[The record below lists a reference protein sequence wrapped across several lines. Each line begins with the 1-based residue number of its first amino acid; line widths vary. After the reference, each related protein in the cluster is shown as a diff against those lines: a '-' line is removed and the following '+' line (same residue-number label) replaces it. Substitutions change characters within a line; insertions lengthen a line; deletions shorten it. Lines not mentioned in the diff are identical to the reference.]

1 MADALV
7 FDREWRYSRRARCE
21 SSSDSSTSSPP
32 RPCRRP
38 SGFRFRPKPT
48 QVPWWLRLKG
58 TRDVVSGLVVFAIL
72 AVGEPKL
79 LGIALLILALIPIGD
94 MTVVLS
100 GKGRAATAFGVH
112 GVTAAVMILGAI
124 PLVAGLA

>member
-1 MADALV
+1 MHWFSIGVALLAAGAIIV
-7 FDREWRYSRRARCE
+7 VGLLYIITPTAMSQTFGLLV
-21 SSSDSSTSSPP
+21 PP
-32 RPCRRP
+32 QAP
-38 SGFRFRPKPT
+38 